1 MLYDLVL
8 HGVGGSTVEEARA
21 TLTHD
26 EFVGWCSYM
35 RKRGTVDLGAR
46 MDAGFAML
54 AHVICAVNGR
64 KTKVSDFMPKRQ
76 EEQQEVSIESVFG
89 MLKAKSKE
97 KVKRG

>member
-21 TLTHD
+21 TMTHD

-35 RKRGTVDLGAR
+35 RKRGTVDLAAR

-54 AHVICAVNGR
+54 AHVMCAVNGR

-76 EEQQEVSIESVFG
+76 DEQPASIESVFG

-97 KVKRG
+97 KATRGK

>member
-1 MLYDLVL
+1 MLVQ
-8 HGVGGSTVEEARA
+8 HGIGGSSVEEARE
-21 TLTHD
+21 TLTHE

-35 RKRGTVDLGAR
+35 RKHGTIDLAAR

-76 EEQQEVSIESVFG
+76 DEQQEVSIESVFG
-89 MLKAKSKE
+89 MLKSKAKARK
-97 KVKRG
+97 